1 LSTNSL
7 EGRRVLY
14 ISYNGMLDPLGQS
27 QVLPYLREL
36 SKAGVRFTLLS
47 FERDAAWQPE
57 GRIKC
62 ENLKRELA
70 TQGIEWH
77 QLRYHQ
83 KPSLPATFYDV
94 VAGVRYAS
102 KLVRRNRIEMV
113 HARSNIPATIAHA
126 LKKRFGIKMIF
137 DVRGLMAEEYTDA
150 GHWRE
155 GSVAYRL
162 TKTMERRT
170 FRASDG
176 IVTLTEAVWPHIKE
190 WDGLRG
196 RVGVAHQVIPC
207 CTDLERF
214 KFNAEMRAARRAELG
229 VHDRFLLVYSGTIGA
244 WYLSD
249 RMADFFVE
257 LLRQRADAHFLWLT
271 LGVPETITELM
282 RARGITAS
290 QYTVRGTASS
300 DVASYLSASDA
311 GLAFYKPGFSKL
323 ATSPVKV
330 SEYLACG
337 LPFAINAGIGDS
349 DALVRDE
356 HVGALVKDFT
366 PPEYAQAA
374 ATLIQLAGDAEATR
388 RRTRAVAEKLF
399 DVRGIG
405 VKRYSQLYKKVLRLE
420 SE

>member
-1 LSTNSL
+1 MNSL

-36 SKAGVRFTLLS
+36 SKAGLAFTLLS
-47 FERDAAWQPE
+47 FERDAAFQPE
-57 GRIKC
+57 GRIRC
-62 ENLKRELA
+62 ESLKRELA
-70 TQGIEWH
+70 TQNIEWH
-77 QLRYHQ
+77 WLRYHQ
-83 KPSLPATFYDV
+83 RPSLPATFYDV
-94 VAGVRYAS
+94 VVGIRYAS

-113 HARSNIPATIAHA
+113 HARSNIPATMAHA
-126 LKKRFGIKMIF
+126 LKKRFGLKMIF

-150 GHWRE
+150 GHWQE

-162 TKTMERRT
+162 TKAMERRT
-170 FRASDG
+170 FKASDG

-196 RVGVAHQVIPC
+196 REVRHEVIPC

-214 KFNAEMRAARRAELG
+214 KFDTKMRDARRRELN
-229 VHDRFLLVYSGTIGA
+229 VQDRFVLVYSGTIGA

-257 LLRQRADAHFLWLT
+257 LLQQRADAHFLWLT
-271 LGVPETITELM
+271 LGAPETITALM
-282 RARGITAS
+282 RARGITES
-290 QYTVRGTASS
+290 QYTVRGAASS

-311 GLAFYKPGFSKL
+311 GVAFYKPGFSKL

-349 DALVRDE
+349 DALVRGE

-366 PPEYAQAA
+366 SPEYAQAA
-374 ATLIQLAGDAEATR
+374 ATLLQLAADTGETR

-405 VKRYSQLYKKVLRLE
+405 VERYSQLYERVLGLE